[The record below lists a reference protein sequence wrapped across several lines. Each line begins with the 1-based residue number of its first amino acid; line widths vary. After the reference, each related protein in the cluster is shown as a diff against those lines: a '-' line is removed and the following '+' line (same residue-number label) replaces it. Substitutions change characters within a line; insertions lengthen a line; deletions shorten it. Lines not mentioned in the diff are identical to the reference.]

1 MKGRSDHNARVGAQA
16 GVSLLEMLMYVVCLA
31 VVLNVAAQVVLTCTR
46 LSTYGAGVADRHV
59 VAHDCE
65 AMFLDAVR
73 EAHAVAPQVARYT
86 TGPSQLVLAVMP
98 RGEERRRYVV
108 FGRFTPDRLSRLVLT
123 ESLGGLAVESLD
135 TVPLDLAFLSFTFDT
150 ESANEARIVTMIYRL
165 KTSRGR
171 EAQAEPR
178 HVAAA
183 LRSFG
188 SATP

>member
-1 MKGRSDHNARVGAQA
+1 MKDRSHRMARVGAQA

-46 LSTYGAGVADRHV
+46 LSTYGAGVAERCV
-59 VAHDCE
+59 SAHDFE

-86 TGPSQLVLAVMP
+86 TGPSELVLAVAP
-98 RGEERRRYVV
+98 RGEERRRYVIL
-108 FGRFTPDRLSRLVLT
+108 GRFMPDRLSRLVLM
-123 ESLGGLAVESLD
+123 ESNGGLEVESVE

-150 ESANEARIVTMIYRL
+150 ESGNDARMVTMTYRL